1 MSTLPSE
8 GDLQEMKLDGLM
20 ADVPSA
26 FPFGTVRLP
35 ANTGLDRL
43 AMILFSKTILQLQ
56 TGYEQKRRAHP
67 TAESSQTSLDFKF
80 GHLRYL

>member
-8 GDLQEMKLDGLM
+8 CDLQEMKLDGLM

-35 ANTGLDRL
+35 ANTGLDR
-43 AMILFSKTILQLQ
+43 
-56 TGYEQKRRAHP
+56 
-67 TAESSQTSLDFKF
+67 
-80 GHLRYL
+80 

>member
-8 GDLQEMKLDGLM
+8 CDLQEMKLDGLM

-35 ANTGLDRL
+35 TDTGLDRL
-43 AMILFSKTILQLQ
+43 AMILFSRPFSNFRLAMNRKGGHILQ
-56 TGYEQKRRAHP
+56 QKVLKHP
-67 TAESSQTSLDFKF
+67 
-80 GHLRYL
+80 